1 MKLVSWVREDGT
13 ERGGS
18 AAGEAEAGLR
28 LGALVLGGEAV
39 VDLSTP
45 PRRSGQAHAAGFES
59 MRALMAAG
67 DAGLAQ
73 AGERVERAA
82 ADGDVVERRH
92 VRLKPPLGRPTLIC
106 DFATMDTHMRNY
118 MLLRAR
124 ERARG
129 AADPEAQVEA
139 ERRAGKLDLP
149 RNWLTVYA
157 HHIGNPL
164 NVIGPDDVLQRPR
177 GVQELDYE
185 LELAAVVG
193 TTGRD
198 LDPET
203 AERHIF
209 GYTLMNDFTAR
220 DIQRAENKPAGK
232 SKDFDGS
239 YSLGPCIVTR
249 DEIGDLGR
257 MRLRV
262 RLNGVPQSED
272 GAASMQIGFPQ
283 LLAYISRSTTVHA
296 GEVFASGTFANGCG
310 FELGRLLEDGD
321 VIELEADGI
330 GTLRNFV
337 RAAA

>member
-1 MKLVSWVREDGT
+1 MKLVSWCTG
-13 ERGGS
+13 
-18 AAGEAEAGLR
+18 GEAQAR
-28 LGALVLGGEAV
+28 LGALVMHGEAV
-39 VDLSTP
+39 VDLSALAEP
-45 PRRSGQAHAAGFES
+45 AFVS

-67 DAGLAQ
+67 DDGLAR
-73 AGERVERAA
+73 AREAVERAA
-82 ADGDVVERRH
+82 AAGAVVGRQH
-92 VRLKPPLGRPTLIC
+92 VRLLPPLGRPTLIR
-106 DFATMDTHMRNY
+106 DFATMDAHMRNY
-118 MLLRAR
+118 LLLRAR
-124 ERARG
+124 ERGRA
-129 AADPEAQVEA
+129 AADPEAHLEA

-149 RNWLTVYA
+149 RNWLSVYQ

-164 NVIGPDDVLQRPR
+164 NVIGPEDVLERPR
-177 GVQELDYE
+177 GVRELDYE

-193 TTGRD
+193 TPGRD
-198 LDPET
+198 LDADA

-249 DEIGDLGR
+249 DEIGELAR
-257 MRLRV
+257 MRLRA
-262 RLNGVPQSED
+262 RLNGVVQSED
-272 GAASMQIGFPQ
+272 SAASMQIGFAQ
-283 LLAYISRSTTVHA
+283 LLAYISTSTTVHA

-310 FELGRLLEDGD
+310 FELGRMLEDGD

-337 RAAA
+337 RGTH